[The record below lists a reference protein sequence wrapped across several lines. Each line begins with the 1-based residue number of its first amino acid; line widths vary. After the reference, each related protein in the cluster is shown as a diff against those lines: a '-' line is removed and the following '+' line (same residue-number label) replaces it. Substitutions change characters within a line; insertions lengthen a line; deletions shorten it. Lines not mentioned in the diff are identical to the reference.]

1 MMPGDPQVYGRNN
14 FMISS
19 AAARTRLG
27 PANAEDRLSQGAVAD
42 LPTQP
47 QPPGPWRLVLAVT
60 IPYWAYLAFMRVAT
74 YSIAT
79 AGNPGIIIA
88 PPHLR
93 LLQHLFLLPMLL
105 LFYRAALAVGWPQR
119 ARMRAAFLHALMAVI
134 FSFAARP
141 ILVVLVAGDR
151 GQWALMGELFHS
163 MLGVRLSVDLW
174 TSSFSDFFL
183 SYVLGLAV
191 LLGVKNYRELKY
203 HQLRAANLQAAWT
216 HSRLQALRMQLNP
229 HFLFNTLNAAVS
241 LVSSRP
247 KVAEQM
253 LVRLADLLRRTLRDG
268 ESDFITISREADF
281 LRNYLEVQ
289 RLRFPDRLSFNVEV
303 APEALSAAVP
313 SLLLQPLAENAVVHS
328 VAAETEQIRVDVSIR
343 RGRRGLEMTV
353 RNSAAEPRP
362 EANRSDVRLG
372 VGLGNTRERLKTL
385 FEDDYEL
392 ELIHAEDSS
401 VVARIRIPYIESA
414 AQEAA

>member
-1 MMPGDPQVYGRNN
+1 
-14 FMISS
+14 
-19 AAARTRLG
+19 
-27 PANAEDRLSQGAVAD
+27 
-42 LPTQP
+42 
-47 QPPGPWRLVLAVT
+47 
-60 IPYWAYLAFMRVAT
+60 
-74 YSIAT
+74 
-79 AGNPGIIIA
+79 
-88 PPHLR
+88 
-93 LLQHLFLLPMLL
+93 
-105 LFYRAALAVGWPQR
+105 
-119 ARMRAAFLHALMAVI
+119 
-134 FSFAARP
+134 
-141 ILVVLVAGDR
+141 
-151 GQWALMGELFHS
+151 

-183 SYVLGLAV
+183 SYVLGLAI

-253 LVRLADLLRRTLRDG
+253 LVRLAELLRRTLRDG
-268 ESDFITISREADF
+268 ELDFITVSREADF
-281 LRNYLEVQ
+281 VHNYLEVQ
-289 RLRFPDRLSFNVEV
+289 RLRFPDRLSFNVDV
-303 APEALSAAVP
+303 APDVLNAAVP

-328 VAAETEQIRVDVSIR
+328 IAAETELIRVDARIQ
-343 RGRRGLEMTV
+343 RGARGLEMSV
-353 RNSAAEPRP
+353 RNSAARPRS
-362 EANRSDVRLG
+362 NVRLG

-385 FEDDYEL
+385 FDDDYEL
-392 ELIHAEDSS
+392 ELIHAEDGS

>member
-1 MMPGDPQVYGRNN
+1 MMPGRPAVNGRNN
-14 FMISS
+14 SMISS
-19 AAARTRLG
+19 VAARTRLG
-27 PANAEDRLSQGAVAD
+27 PANAENRLSQGAVAD
-42 LPTQP
+42 LPAEP
-47 QPPGPWRLVLAVT
+47 RPPGPWRLVLAVA
-60 IPYWAYLAFMRVAT
+60 IPFWAYLAFMRVAT
-74 YSIAT
+74 YSLAT

-93 LLQHLFLLPMLL
+93 LLQHLLLLPMLL
-105 LFYRAALAVGWPQR
+105 LFYRAALAVGWPAGGKIR
-119 ARMRAAFLHALMAVI
+119 AGVLHALMAIV
-134 FSFAARP
+134 FSIAARP
-141 ILVVLVAGDR
+141 VLLVLVAGDR
-151 GQWALMGELFHS
+151 GQWWLMGELFHS

-183 SYVLGLAV
+183 SYVLGLAI

-268 ESDFITISREADF
+268 ESDFIAVAREADF
-281 LRNYLEVQ
+281 VRNYLEVQ
-289 RLRFPDRLSFNVEV
+289 RLRFPDRLSFNVDV
-303 APEALSAAVP
+303 SPEALNAAVP

-343 RGRRGLEMTV
+343 RGGRGLEMAV
-353 RNSAAEPRP
+353 RNSAARQ
-362 EANRSDVRLG
+362 RSDVRLG

-392 ELIHAEDSS
+392 ELIHAEDGS
-401 VVARIRIPYIESA
+401 VIARIRIPYIESA

>member
-1 MMPGDPQVYGRNN
+1 MMPGDPHVYGRNN

-27 PANAEDRLSQGAVAD
+27 PANAEDRLSHGAVAD
-42 LPTQP
+42 LPTEP

-93 LLQHLFLLPMLL
+93 LLQHLLLLPMLL

-119 ARMRAAFLHALMAVI
+119 GKVRAAILHALMAVI

-141 ILVVLVAGDR
+141 ILLVLVAGER
-151 GQWALMGELFHS
+151 GQWSLMGELFHS

-268 ESDFITISREADF
+268 ELDFITISREADF
-281 LRNYLEVQ
+281 VHNYLEVQ
-289 RLRFPDRLSFNVEV
+289 RLRFPDRLSFNVDV
-303 APEALSAAVP
+303 APDVLAAAVP

-328 VAAETEQIRVDVSIR
+328 IAAEQEQIRVDVRIQ
-343 RGRRGLEMTV
+343 RGARGLEMSV
-353 RNSAAEPRP
+353 RNSAARP
-362 EANRSDVRLG
+362 RSDVRLG

-385 FEDDYEL
+385 FDDDYEL
-392 ELIHAEDSS
+392 ELIHAEDGS
-401 VVARIRIPYIESA
+401 VVARIRIPYIEAA

>member
-1 MMPGDPQVYGRNN
+1 
-14 FMISS
+14 MIPSI
-19 AAARTRLG
+19 AARTRLG
-27 PANAEDRLSQGAVAD
+27 PINAEDRLTQGVVAD
-42 LPTQP
+42 VHVEPK
-47 QPPGPWRLVLAVT
+47 PPGPWRLVLAVC
-60 IPYWAYLAFMRVAT
+60 IPVWVYLAFMRVVV
-74 YSIAT
+74 YSLVT

-88 PPHLR
+88 APHLR
-93 LLQHLFLLPMLL
+93 LLQHALLLPMLL
-105 LFYRAALAVGWPQR
+105 VFYRTAIAVGWPQR
-119 ARMRAAFLHALMAVI
+119 RRVRAATIHALMAIV
-134 FSFAARP
+134 FAVMARP
-141 ILVVLVAGDR
+141 ILLTLVAAER
-151 GQWALMGELFHS
+151 GEWKLMQELLHS
-163 MLGVRLSVDLW
+163 VFGVRLSVDLW
-174 TSSFSDFFL
+174 ASSFSDFFL
-183 SYVLGLAV
+183 SYVLGLAI

-268 ESDFITISREADF
+268 ESDFITVAREADF
-281 LRNYLEVQ
+281 VSNYLEVQ
-289 RLRFPDRLSFNVEV
+289 RLRFPDRLSFQVDV
-303 APEALSAAVP
+303 APDVTAAAVP

-328 VAAETEQIRVDVSIR
+328 VAAETERIHVDVRIM
-343 RGRRGLEMTV
+343 RGPRGLEMSV
-353 RNSAAEPRP
+353 RNSAARQ
-362 EANRSDVRLG
+362 RSDVRLG

-385 FEDDYEL
+385 FDEDYEL
-392 ELIHAEDSS
+392 ELIHAEDGS

>member
-1 MMPGDPQVYGRNN
+1 MMLGRPAVNGRSN
-14 FMISS
+14 SMTSS
-19 AAARTRLG
+19 VAARTRLG
-27 PANAEDRLSQGAVAD
+27 PANAENRLSQGAVAD
-42 LPTQP
+42 LPAEP
-47 QPPGPWRLVLAVT
+47 RPPGPWRLVLAVT
-60 IPYWAYLAFMRVAT
+60 IPFWAYLAFMRVAT
-74 YSIAT
+74 YSLAT

-93 LLQHLFLLPMLL
+93 LLQHLLLLPMLL
-105 LFYRAALAVGWPQR
+105 LFYRAALAVGWPPRHKVR
-119 ARMRAAFLHALMAVI
+119 AVALHVMMAMI
-134 FSFAARP
+134 FSIAARP
-141 ILVVLVAGDR
+141 VLLVLVAGDR
-151 GQWALMGELFHS
+151 GQWWLMGELFHS

-183 SYVLGLAV
+183 SYVLGLAI

-268 ESDFITISREADF
+268 ESDFIAVAREAEF
-281 LRNYLEVQ
+281 IRNYLEVQ
-289 RLRFPDRLSFNVEV
+289 RLRFPDRLSFNVDV
-303 APEALSAAVP
+303 SPEALGAAVP

-328 VAAETEQIRVDVSIR
+328 VAAETEHIRVDVAIK
-343 RGRRGLEMTV
+343 RGTRGLEIAV
-353 RNSAAEPRP
+353 RNSAARQ
-362 EANRSDVRLG
+362 RSDVRLG

-392 ELIHAEDSS
+392 ELIHAEDGS
-401 VVARIRIPYIESA
+401 VVARIRIPFIESA

>member
-1 MMPGDPQVYGRNN
+1 M
-14 FMISS
+14 
-19 AAARTRLG
+19 
-27 PANAEDRLSQGAVAD
+27 AD
-42 LPTQP
+42 LPAEP
-47 QPPGPWRLVLAVT
+47 RPPGPWRLVLAVA
-60 IPYWAYLAFMRVAT
+60 IPFWAYLAFMRVAT
-74 YSIAT
+74 YSLAT

-93 LLQHLFLLPMLL
+93 LLQHLVLLPMLL
-105 LFYRAALAVGWPQR
+105 LFYRAALAVGWPAGGKIR
-119 ARMRAAFLHALMAVI
+119 AGVLHALMAIV
-134 FSFAARP
+134 FSIAARP
-141 ILVVLVAGDR
+141 VLLVLVAGDR
-151 GQWALMGELFHS
+151 GQWWLMGELFHS

-183 SYVLGLAV
+183 SYVLGLAI

-268 ESDFITISREADF
+268 ESDFIAVAREADF
-281 LRNYLEVQ
+281 VRNYLEVQ
-289 RLRFPDRLSFNVEV
+289 RLRFPDRLSFNVDV
-303 APEALSAAVP
+303 SPEALNAAVP

-343 RGRRGLEMTV
+343 RGGRGLEMAV
-353 RNSAAEPRP
+353 RNSAARQ
-362 EANRSDVRLG
+362 RSDVRLG

-392 ELIHAEDSS
+392 ELIHAEDGS
-401 VVARIRIPYIESA
+401 VIARIRIPYIESA

>member
-1 MMPGDPQVYGRNN
+1 
-14 FMISS
+14 MIPSI
-19 AAARTRLG
+19 AARTRLG
-27 PANAEDRLSQGAVAD
+27 PINAEDRLTQGVVAD
-42 LPTQP
+42 VHVEPK
-47 QPPGPWRLVLAVT
+47 PPGPWRLVLAVC
-60 IPYWAYLAFMRVAT
+60 IPVWVYLAFMRVVV
-74 YSIAT
+74 YSLVT

-88 PPHLR
+88 APHLR
-93 LLQHLFLLPMLL
+93 LLQHALLLPMLL
-105 LFYRAALAVGWPQR
+105 VFYRTAIAVGWPQR
-119 ARMRAAFLHALMAVI
+119 RRVRAATIHALMAIV
-134 FSFAARP
+134 FAVMARP
-141 ILVVLVAGDR
+141 ILLTLVAAER
-151 GQWALMGELFHS
+151 GEWKLMQELLHS
-163 MLGVRLSVDLW
+163 VFGVRLSVDLW
-174 TSSFSDFFL
+174 ASSFSDFFL
-183 SYVLGLAV
+183 SYVLGLAI

-268 ESDFITISREADF
+268 ESDFITVAREADF
-281 LRNYLEVQ
+281 VRNYLEVQ
-289 RLRFPDRLSFNVEV
+289 RLRFPDRLSFQVDV
-303 APEALSAAVP
+303 APDVAAAAVP

-328 VAAETEQIRVDVSIR
+328 VAAETERIHVDVRIM
-343 RGRRGLEMTV
+343 RGPRGLEMSV
-353 RNSAAEPRP
+353 RNSAARQ
-362 EANRSDVRLG
+362 RSDVRLG

-385 FEDDYEL
+385 FDEDYEL
-392 ELIHAEDSS
+392 ELIHAEDGS

>member
-1 MMPGDPQVYGRNN
+1 MMPGRPAVNGRNN
-14 FMISS
+14 SMISS
-19 AAARTRLG
+19 VAARTRLG
-27 PANAEDRLSQGAVAD
+27 PANAENRLSQGAVAD
-42 LPTQP
+42 LPAEP
-47 QPPGPWRLVLAVT
+47 RPPGPWRLVLAVA
-60 IPYWAYLAFMRVAT
+60 IPFWAYLAFMRVAT
-74 YSIAT
+74 YSLAT

-93 LLQHLFLLPMLL
+93 LLQHLVLLPMLL
-105 LFYRAALAVGWPQR
+105 LFYRAALAVGWPAGGKIR
-119 ARMRAAFLHALMAVI
+119 AGVLHALMAIV
-134 FSFAARP
+134 FSIAARP
-141 ILVVLVAGDR
+141 VLLVLVAGDR
-151 GQWALMGELFHS
+151 GQWWLMGELFHS

-183 SYVLGLAV
+183 SYVLGLAI

-268 ESDFITISREADF
+268 ESDFIAVAREADF
-281 LRNYLEVQ
+281 VRNYLEVQ
-289 RLRFPDRLSFNVEV
+289 RLRFPDRLSFNVDV
-303 APEALSAAVP
+303 SPEALNAAVP

-343 RGRRGLEMTV
+343 RGGRGLEMAV
-353 RNSAAEPRP
+353 RNSAARQ
-362 EANRSDVRLG
+362 RSDVRLG

-392 ELIHAEDSS
+392 ELIHAEDGS
-401 VVARIRIPYIESA
+401 VIARIRIPYIESA

>member
-1 MMPGDPQVYGRNN
+1 
-14 FMISS
+14 MISS
-19 AAARTRLG
+19 VGTRTRLG
-27 PANAEDRLSQGAVAD
+27 PASAELSRGAVND
-42 LPTQP
+42 LPAEP
-47 QPPGPWRLVLAVT
+47 RPPSPWRMVLAVT
-60 IPYWAYLAFMRVAT
+60 IPFWVYLAFMRVAT
-74 YSIAT
+74 YSLAT
-79 AGNPGIIIA
+79 SGNPGIIIA

-93 LLQHLFLLPMLL
+93 LLQHLVLLPMLL
-105 LFYRAALAVGWPQR
+105 VFYRAALAVGWPQR
-119 ARMRAAFLHALMAVI
+119 GRLQAGVLHALMAIV
-134 FSFAARP
+134 FSIAARP
-141 ILVVLVAGDR
+141 VLLVLVAGDR
-151 GQWALMGELFHS
+151 GQWELMGELFHS

-174 TSSFSDFFL
+174 TSSFSDFLL
-183 SYVLGLAV
+183 SYVLGLAI

-268 ESDFITISREADF
+268 ESDFISISREADF

-303 APEALSAAVP
+303 APDVLGAAVP

-328 VAAETEQIRVDVSIR
+328 VAAETEQIRVDVTIR
-343 RGRRGLEMTV
+343 RSARGLEMSV
-353 RNSAAEPRP
+353 RNSAAHQRP
-362 EANRSDVRLG
+362 DARSDMRLG

-385 FEDDYEL
+385 FDDDYEL
-392 ELIHAEDSS
+392 ELIHAEDGS

>member
-1 MMPGDPQVYGRNN
+1 MMMRRPAVIGRNN
-14 FMISS
+14 SMISS
-19 AAARTRLG
+19 LAARTRLG
-27 PANAEDRLSQGAVAD
+27 PATAESRLSQGAVID
-42 LPTQP
+42 LPAEP
-47 QPPGPWRLVLAVT
+47 RPPGPWRLVLAVT
-60 IPYWAYLAFMRVAT
+60 IPFWVYLAFMRVAT
-74 YSIAT
+74 YSLAT
-79 AGNPGIIIA
+79 SGNPGIIIA

-93 LLQHLFLLPMLL
+93 LLQHLVLLPMLL
-105 LFYRAALAVGWPQR
+105 VFYRAALAVAWPQQR
-119 ARMRAAFLHALMAVI
+119 KVRAAVLHALMAII
-134 FSFAARP
+134 FSLAARP
-141 ILVVLVAGDR
+141 VLLVLVAADG
-151 GQWALMGELFHS
+151 GQWWLLGELFHS

-174 TSSFSDFFL
+174 TSSFSDFLL
-183 SYVLGLAV
+183 SYVLGLAI

-203 HQLRAANLQAAWT
+203 HQLRAATLQAAWT

-268 ESDFITISREADF
+268 ESDFITVSREADF

-289 RLRFPDRLSFNVEV
+289 RLRFPDRLSFNVDI
-303 APEALSAAVP
+303 APDVSSAAVP

-343 RGRRGLEMTV
+343 RGVRGLEMSV
-353 RNSAAEPRP
+353 RNSAAHQRP
-362 EANRSDVRLG
+362 ETSRSSVRLG

-385 FEDDYEL
+385 FGNDYEL